1 MTTFSYIIAILYESY
16 IFNRYIVSTRDTL
29 KMHKSEWDLIMA
41 ALMGMMKQNAD
52 NNERRKGKK
61 NRYQERCHETSE

>member
-41 ALMGMMKQNAD
+41 ALMGMMNQNAD
-52 NNERRKGKK
+52 QKREEKGKESLPRK
-61 NRYQERCHETSE
+61 TLLSV